1 MEKTILV
8 HGSGHKAASWKETIA
23 YLNHPEDIF
32 CPELSTILDGR
43 EANYS
48 NLRTAFEMCCA
59 QAGGPVHLCGLSLW
73 VEFWPWTMRWSIQRM
88 SRPWY

>member
-23 YLNHPEDIF
+23 YLNHPEEIF
-32 CPELSTILDGR
+32 CPELSAILDGR
-43 EANYS
+43 EAIYP
-48 NLRTAFEMCCA
+48 NLRIAFVPRRAGRFTCA
-59 QAGGPVHLCGLSLW
+59 VSLW

-88 SRPWY
+88 SRPWC